1 MTPQTVRRLTL
12 ALTAGALVLVGCGHA
27 TSAGTPAAALTRAQP
42 TASEPHL
49 SQAEKNAIDRAW
61 RATVARDPACNGAHG
76 SELTTGSPSGALT
89 SMFAILRRPATPAP
103 RLRAL
108 LHDSTFGPSPGNLP
122 RGVTIPKH
130 ELYLNQIR
138 LARTAFGARFYVIPA
153 GNVSGQRDVPARCG
167 PEQVAALKR
176 QLSHV
181 PRGRHARIVAAQA
194 RYLAYLRYL
203 ALHADG
209 VCATFVPAHAATLD
223 LVDNL
228 GCATAA
234 DFGRQGVL
242 ADASAYLG
250 GNVGVFWT
258 VVPDGVARVTTRF
271 AEPSGRPPSASTA
284 RTINNVLVAREP
296 WDAP

>member
-1 MTPQTVRRLTL
+1 M
-12 ALTAGALVLVGCGHA
+12 
-27 TSAGTPAAALTRAQP
+27 
-42 TASEPHL
+42 
-49 SQAEKNAIDRAW
+49 
-61 RATVARDPACNGAHG
+61 
-76 SELTTGSPSGALT
+76 
-89 SMFAILRRPATPAP
+89 
-103 RLRAL
+103 
-108 LHDSTFGPSPGNLP
+108 LHDSTFVPSPGNLP
-122 RGVTIPKH
+122 REVTIPKH

-153 GNVSGQRDVPARCG
+153 DNVSGQRDVPARCG

-181 PRGRHARIVAAQA
+181 PRGRHARILAAQA

-209 VCATFVPAHAATLD
+209 VCAAFVPAHAATLD

-234 DFGRQGVL
+234 DFGRQDVL

-258 VVPDGVARVTTRF
+258 VVPDGVARVTMRF
-271 AEPSGRPPSASTA
+271 AEPSGRPSSASTA
-284 RTINNVLVAREP
+284 RTVNNVLVAREP
-296 WDAP
+296 WDAPYQSGFPSTITLRAANGRVIKKITVTPNMITLCGHGC